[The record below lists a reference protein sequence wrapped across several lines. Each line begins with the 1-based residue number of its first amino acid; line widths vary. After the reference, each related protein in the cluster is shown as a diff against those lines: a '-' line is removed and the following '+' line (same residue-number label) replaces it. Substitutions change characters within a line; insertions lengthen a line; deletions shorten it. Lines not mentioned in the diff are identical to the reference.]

1 MGRPQYS
8 RPCDKERRLRSYRFV
23 PFCFLIQTIMVGL
36 LACGCQRHQV
46 GGGHEGRLSETD
58 KAAPIVPTDVVK
70 PLAEFNRGAALL
82 EQYQYARA
90 AEKFQSVLTAFP
102 AWTAARFNLG
112 LALLNLPDA
121 PDALDRAEAEFERVI
136 AVEPDHRWAHFC
148 LGVLYQ
154 HKGDF
159 DKALDHFGKVHGSDP
174 DDPFVGFAYAETLR
188 KLDRNPEA
196 LRVLEKVI
204 ERDPGFVSAF
214 YSLGMLYN
222 RMRQRDKAIQVLKRF
237 GELKPQELA
246 VGSYGVVEPYAG
258 RGKYFTALAADG
270 LPVAASAMFPAPRV
284 LFSPDVKNIDS
295 PLASWTWAGSKVN
308 VPGVAV
314 GDVDADGDQ
323 DVVLAGVGALGGTAV
338 VFNDGKGNFKTG
350 PRLAD
355 KTVVP
360 CLGDIDNDGDLDL
373 WLGRAGRDLLLLGDG
388 KGKFTQA
395 PAQPEPG
402 GAHLTACARL
412 ADLDSDGDLDLLA
425 MRIKAGSVPP
435 QETQA
440 ATASRLFNNNLD
452 GTFADLASAHGL
464 ALADLPVSAVVLD
477 DFDKRL
483 RTIRVGRLLIPDG
496 PFHSWP

>member
-174 DDPFVGFAYAETLR
+174 DDPFVGFDYAETLR

-270 LPVAASAMFPAPRV
+270 LPVAASAMSPAPRV

-360 CLGDIDNDGDLDL
+360 CLGDIDNDGGLDL

-402 GAHLTACARL
+402 GAHLTTCA
-412 ADLDSDGDLDLLA
+412 GWPIWTA
-425 MRIKAGSVPP
+425 MATLTCSRCGSRPVPC
-435 QETQA
+435 
-440 ATASRLFNNNLD
+440 
-452 GTFADLASAHGL
+452 
-464 ALADLPVSAVVLD
+464 LP
-477 DFDKRL
+477 KRRRRRL
-483 RTIRVGRLLIPDG
+483 RAGCSTTTSTARSRTWPQPMGSHWRICRSRPSSSMTSTNVFG
-496 PFHSWP
+496 PSG